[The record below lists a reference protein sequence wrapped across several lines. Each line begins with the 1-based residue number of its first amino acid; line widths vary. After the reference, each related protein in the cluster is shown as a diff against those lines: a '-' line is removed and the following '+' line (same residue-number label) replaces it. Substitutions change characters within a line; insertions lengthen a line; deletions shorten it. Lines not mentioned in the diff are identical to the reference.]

1 MSGLSTLKH
10 TLKYLVPVA
19 ALALAPVAAS
29 ASTVRIYI
37 TNAAG
42 DSIHV
47 IDPATNTVV
56 QEIKD
61 YVGAHGIDF
70 SPDGS
75 KVYVTNEETETLD
88 VLDRKTGN
96 LIKKVTLSG
105 HPNIVAANKAG
116 DKIVVA
122 IARGKGGLDVID
134 AKTLTLRKTIPGG
147 RLHDV
152 YFTPDQKYVVGGSIP
167 ARTFYAFDMEKEELA
182 WSFQMDRGVRCMAI
196 ETNPDGS
203 TKRVFTQLSDLNG
216 FSVVDFAQHKEVT
229 KVALPEPPFAYD
241 HGGYRTNEPSHGI
254 GVSPDNKTLWVT
266 SIPNNAAYAY
276 DLPALK
282 LVGKVDLPNEKIAG
296 HDTPISSVPEWVTF
310 TPDGKYLYVSNAGLR
325 SVSVIDTAAMKLA
338 AVVPVGEVPKR
349 SNTLVIPDTTGENIA
364 PVPGKRAS
372 IR

>member
-19 ALALAPVAAS
+19 VLALAPVAAS

-37 TNAAG
+37 TNSAG

-47 IDPATNTVV
+47 IDPTTNKVV

-105 HPNIVAANKAG
+105 HPNIVAVTKAG
-116 DKIVVA
+116 KIVVA
-122 IARGKGGLDVID
+122 IARGKGGLDIID
-134 AKTLTLRKTIPGG
+134 GNTLTLKKTIPAG

-152 YFTPDQKYVVGGSIP
+152 YVTPDQKYVVGGSIP
-167 ARTFYAFDMEKEELA
+167 ARTFYAFDLDKEELA

-229 KVALPEPPFAYD
+229 KVPLPEPPFAYD

-254 GVSPDNKTLWVT
+254 GISPDNKTLWVT
-266 SIPNNAAYAY
+266 SIPNNAVYAY
-276 DLPALK
+276 DLATLK
-282 LVGKVDLPNEKIAG
+282 VTGKVDLPNEKIAG
-296 HDTPISSVPEWVTF
+296 HDIPISSVPEWVTF

-349 SNTLVIPDTTGENIA
+349 SNTLVIPDQTGENIA
-364 PVPGKRAS
+364 PAPGKRAS
-372 IR
+372 LQ